1 MVADIDIL
9 PRFNNKNGFIG
20 NEMKIAMIAAMAK
33 NRIIGA
39 DNDMPWHLPA
49 DLKHFKAITLGKAV
63 IMGRKTYESIGKPLE
78 GRANLVL
85 TRNPDFEGE
94 GVEHVEYI
102 KVALK
107 AGRMVA
113 EITGTDE
120 VMVIGGTQIYEA
132 FLPEADRIYLTEVDL
147 EVEGDAFFPDL
158 GPEWKEVARSDV
170 QTDEKSGVQFSFV
183 TLEKA

>member
-1 MVADIDIL
+1 MVTISLIV
-9 PRFNNKNGFIG
+9 
-20 NEMKIAMIAAMAK
+20 AMAK
-33 NRIIGA
+33 NRVIGRG
-39 DNDMPWHLPA
+39 NTLPWKLSGDM
-49 DLKHFKAITLGKAV
+49 KFFKQTTMAKPV
-63 IMGRKTYESIGKPLE
+63 IMGRKTYESIGKPLA

-85 TRNPDFEGE
+85 TRDPNFEVE
-94 GVEHVEYI
+94 GVEQVEDI

-113 EITGTDE
+113 EITGTNE

-147 EVEGDAFFPDL
+147 EVEGDAFFPEL
-158 GPEWKEVARSDV
+158 GPEWKEVDRSEV
-170 QTDEKSGVQFSFV
+170 KTDDKSGVKFCFV